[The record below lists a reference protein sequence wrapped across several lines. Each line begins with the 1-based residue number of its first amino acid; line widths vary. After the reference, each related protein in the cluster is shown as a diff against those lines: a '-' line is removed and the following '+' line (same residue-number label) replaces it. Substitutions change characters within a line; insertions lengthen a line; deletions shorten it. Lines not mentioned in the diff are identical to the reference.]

1 MVVLFERIL
10 LFSFLLRIVYKQIL
24 LTVEPVEESNIK
36 SEILFL
42 KLWRIK
48 KLASWTED
56 DVDCITLQKNQSFAA
71 LNCVL
76 SQEFQFS
83 QPHTFISADWAPK
96 HPIYNVHTTS
106 DQVS

>member
-42 KLWRIK
+42 KL
-48 KLASWTED
+48 
-56 DVDCITLQKNQSFAA
+56 
-71 LNCVL
+71 
-76 SQEFQFS
+76 
-83 QPHTFISADWAPK
+83 
-96 HPIYNVHTTS
+96 
-106 DQVS
+106 